1 MTPDRTPQEGRAKR
15 GPLISRRWLVVL
27 AAAVGISVSSV
38 NTYSLGVFVRPLE
51 AEFGWSRSNIMLG
64 LTISAIAGTL
74 FGPLVG
80 LMVDRVGPRRI
91 GILGVFA
98 YCVTTALLG
107 LATSS
112 IFSWW
117 GLWVLVASTAALIK
131 PMVWTAPI
139 SALFDKD
146 RGLAMSLA
154 LAGTGLA
161 SGFAPLLAETL
172 IDSIGWREA
181 YAVIGLGWGLVA
193 LLLLVPFFHGDDHG
207 RRATRTS
214 ISTSASLS
222 GLTAGQGFRTSW
234 FLKLFLTTLLATMLI
249 ISMMVN
255 IVPMMRDGG
264 LSSGTAARIAGIAGL
279 ASIIGRIC
287 TGLLL
292 DRVHGPWIGGGVLLL
307 PAIACATLLAAG
319 VQVWSSI
326 AAVILLGLAIGG
338 ELDIVAYL
346 ASRYFGRRS
355 YGTLFGAIS
364 SMLSAGT
371 AIGPPLAAYV
381 FDRSGSYAIWW
392 WLMIPTSVTA
402 SLLVASLGRYPDYE
416 QSPCP

>member
-1 MTPDRTPQEGRAKR
+1 MMPRPGREERRAAR

-27 AAAVGISVSSV
+27 AAAIGISVSSV
-38 NTYSLGVFVRPLE
+38 NTYSLGVFVRPLQ
-51 AEFGWSRSNIMLG
+51 AEFGWGRASIMLG
-64 LTISAIAGTL
+64 LTISAVAGTL

-80 LMVDRVGPRRI
+80 VLVDRVGPRRI
-91 GILGVFA
+91 GILGVLA

-107 LATSS
+107 LATGS

-139 SALFDKD
+139 SALFNEG

-172 IDSIGWREA
+172 IGAIGWRET
-181 YAVIGLGWGLVA
+181 YAVMGLGWGLVA
-193 LLLLVPFFHGDDHG
+193 LALLVPFFHGDERG
-207 RRATRTS
+207 RRAAGASAPTP
-214 ISTSASLS
+214 ASLS
-222 GLTAGQGFRTSW
+222 GLTAREGFRSPW

-264 LSSGTAARIAGIAGL
+264 LSPGTAARIAGIAGI
-279 ASIIGRIC
+279 ASIAGRIG
-287 TGLLL
+287 TGLML
-292 DRVHGPWIGGGVLLL
+292 DRLHGPWVGGGVLLL
-307 PAIACATLLAAG
+307 PALACATLLAAG

-326 AAVILLGLAIGG
+326 VAVILLGLAIGG

-371 AIGPPLAAYV
+371 AVGPPLAAYV
-381 FDRSGSYAIWW
+381 FDRTGSYAIWW
-392 WLMIPTSVTA
+392 WLMIPTSIAA
-402 SLLVASLGRYPDYE
+402 SLLVASLGRYPSYADA
-416 QSPCP
+416 PAR